1 MNKIVQFPWTKHL
14 FNLCWSGPSIFCL
27 LDGWFFFFCAAKT
40 TFNTFAE
47 CFVFS
52 LSSDVSQHQKLNQ
65 QRCLVSQRVDA
76 LGRWNKII
84 KIIRLTKN
92 VAVTNGFFSS
102 FFWEFTFQAGKNLK
116 LDANET
122 VRKDYRKAIKVTLKF
137 VSTSAIFFL
146 NVFPSKIFIQ
156 WNGQGLHRFKCILAK
171 YTEITECI
179 GKMRIIFF
187 F

>member
-1 MNKIVQFPWTKHL
+1 MNKILHL
-14 FNLCWSGPSIFCL
+14 AWNTIKQNIFSSCVDPAYLSFCCSTNDSFFLFALPKQHSTNL
-27 LDGWFFFFCAAKT
+27 
-40 TFNTFAE
+40 
-47 CFVFS
+47 
-52 LSSDVSQHQKLNQ
+52 LNQ

>member
-1 MNKIVQFPWTKHL
+1 VSLWWTRL
-14 FNLCWSGPSIFCL
+14 FSSLEQNIFSTCV
-27 LDGWFFFFCAAKT
+27 DPAHQSFACSTDDSFFFCVAKT

-76 LGRWNKII
+76 LGRWNNII

-137 VSTSAIFFL
+137 VSTSAFFFFL
-146 NVFPSKIFIQ
+146 TFSRLKYSFNEMGKDCMGSNAFLQNTQKLPNASA
-156 WNGQGLHRFKCILAK
+156 KCV
-171 YTEITECI
+171 
-179 GKMRIIFF
+179 
-187 F
+187 

>member
-1 MNKIVQFPWTKHL
+1 MLLNKWFL
-14 FNLCWSGPSIFCL
+14 FCVCV
-27 LDGWFFFFCAAKT
+27 AKT
-40 TFNTFAE
+40 TFNKFTAS
-47 CFVFS
+47 FVFS

-76 LGRWNKII
+76 LGRWNNII

-137 VSTSAIFFL
+137 VSTSAIFFFFL

>member
-1 MNKIVQFPWTKHL
+1 MLLNKWFL
-14 FNLCWSGPSIFCL
+14 FCVCV
-27 LDGWFFFFCAAKT
+27 AKT
-40 TFNTFAE
+40 TFNKFTAS
-47 CFVFS
+47 FVFS

-76 LGRWNKII
+76 LGRWNNII

-137 VSTSAIFFL
+137 VSTSAFFL
-146 NVFPSKIFIQ
+146 TFSCLQFLFNETG
-156 WNGQGLHRFKCILAK
+156 ND
-171 YTEITECI
+171 CI
-179 GKMRIIFF
+179 GSSAFLQNTQKLPNASANCVLCQISFF
-187 F
+187 ILSYHLKFCLTFQ